1 MVWYNFMYHVDREFE
16 ISPTLSA
23 WATDVS
29 QPYLQRHAPQF
40 LAINTIASTY
50 TLFNFDTVKYSRESS
65 TGSDKFQVRGR
76 FNYPHPLGGCFC

>member
-1 MVWYNFMYHVDREFE
+1 MKYSADPIICHRMVWYNFMYHVDREFE

-50 TLFNFDTVKYSRESS
+50 TLFNFDFLHRLSVC
-65 TGSDKFQVRGR
+65 
-76 FNYPHPLGGCFC
+76 HPLIR